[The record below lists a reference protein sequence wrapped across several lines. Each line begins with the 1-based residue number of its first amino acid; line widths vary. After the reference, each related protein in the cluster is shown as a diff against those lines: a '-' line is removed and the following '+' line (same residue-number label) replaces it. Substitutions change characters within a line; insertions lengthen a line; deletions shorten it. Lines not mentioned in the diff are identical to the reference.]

1 MSKLAICQTGYPK
14 IVVFENDTVVALTRA
29 QMKKINN
36 LHLHYDE
43 CKETKALLEGTLD
56 SCKVIFAIYDT
67 MLINLKDQRNTLEE
81 GAKESKKVI
90 TEMVKMDEKKNRKIR
105 NLTLQ
110 NKLLKAGGI
119 LVLAA
124 AAIMMII

>member
-56 SCKVIFAIYDT
+56 SCKVIFAIYDS